1 MNKELKQLLKNF
13 ESNSKGKER
22 FADFIGYCYHAFDDR
37 VNSKKTGRNINK
49 YDIMRMRQ
57 HLINYL
63 IANERAITIELS
75 K

>member
-1 MNKELKQLLKNF
+1 MNKQLKQLFKNF

-22 FADFIGYCYHAFDDR
+22 FADFIEYCYHAFDDR
-37 VNSKKTGRNINK
+37 VNSKKTGKNINK
-49 YDIMRMRQ
+49 YNIMRMRQ

-63 IANERAITIELS
+63 IANEKKITAELS

>member
-1 MNKELKQLLKNF
+1 MNKELKQLFKNF

-37 VNSKKTGRNINK
+37 VNCKKPGKNINK
-49 YDIMRMRQ
+49 YDIMRQ

-63 IANERAITIELS
+63 IANEKEITIQLS

>member
-13 ESNSKGKER
+13 ESNSTGKER
-22 FADFIGYCYHAFDDR
+22 FSDFIAYCYHAFDDR
-37 VNSKKTGRNINK
+37 VNSNKPEKSINK
-49 YDIMRMRQ
+49 YDIMRQ

-63 IANERAITIELS
+63 IANERAITLELS

>member
-13 ESNSKGKER
+13 ESNSTGKER
-22 FADFIGYCYHAFDDR
+22 FSDFIRYCYYVFEDR
-37 VNSKKTGRNINK
+37 VNSKKNGKGINK
-49 YDIMRMRQ
+49 YDIMRQ

-63 IANERAITIELS
+63 IANERAITLELS

>member
-13 ESNSKGKER
+13 ESNSTGKER
-22 FADFIGYCYHAFDDR
+22 FSDFIINCYLAFDDR
-37 VNSKKTGRNINK
+37 VNSKKSGKSINK
-49 YDIMRMRQ
+49 YDIVRQ

-63 IANERAITIELS
+63 IANERAITLELS